1 MNRVRLGRRLLLG
14 VISAGILAAVLA
26 PAASAHSVSVTMT
39 CNSVTYSDFKSF
51 PGPENVTFTAFVN
64 NVQVAQ
70 TNANVTD
77 SSDPVML
84 TFTAPPGMDDI
95 EANAYD
101 NTEGSS
107 LPGFPQDTRLI
118 CGLPVA
124 TMPPS
129 ITGATRQR
137 SALTLTHA
145 QWSNAPTSIAD
156 QWERCDSAGANCT
169 AIGGGTADTYQLSSL
184 DVGHT
189 IRVSETATNAAGASS
204 PSNSAATEP
213 VAPPVALP
221 VGTMP
226 PSITGAT
233 RQHSA
238 LTLTHAQWSNAPTS
252 IADQWERCD
261 SAGANCTA
269 IGGATADTYQVSSL
283 DVGHTIR
290 VSETATNAAGAS
302 SPSSSAATEP
312 VAPPVAKAAVSLGR
326 TRVSGQAV
334 NQAVTCRGD
343 AGALCR
349 LTFTLTITERIA
361 AGKLVALIAA
371 KRRVTEKLVVVASKT
386 LTLASGRGE
395 TVTVTL
401 NPTGRRLLAARR
413 TLSARFTVSA
423 AGTRLHATTV
433 VFRTKPRRSHGG
445 RTRRGDR

>member
-39 CNSVTYSDFKSF
+39 CSSVTYSDFKSF

-101 NTEGSS
+101 NTEGSP

-137 SALTLTHA
+137 SALTLTRA

-156 QWERCDSAGANCT
+156 QWERCDSAGAYCT
-169 AIGGGTADTYQLSSL
+169 TIGGATADTYQLSSL

-204 PSNSAATEP
+204 PSNSAATDP

-221 VGTMP
+221 VATMP

-233 RQHSA
+233 RQRSA
-238 LTLTHAQWSNAPTS
+238 LTLTRAQWSNAPTS
-252 IADQWERCD
+252 IADQWSGARQRWRLLHGDRRRDGRHLPAEFPGRWAHDPCQRDGDQCRRCQLTVELRGD
-261 SAGANCTA
+261 GACC
-269 IGGATADTYQVSSL
+269 
-283 DVGHTIR
+283 
-290 VSETATNAAGAS
+290 AAG
-302 SPSSSAATEP
+302 
-312 VAPPVAKAAVSLGR
+312 
-326 TRVSGQAV
+326 GQGGGLARPH
-334 NQAVTCRGD
+334 TGFRPGGD
-343 AGALCR
+343 PGGDLPR
-349 LTFTLTITERIA
+349 
-361 AGKLVALIAA
+361 
-371 KRRVTEKLVVVASKT
+371 
-386 LTLASGRGE
+386 GRGRALPAH
-395 TVTVTL
+395 VHADHHRAD
-401 NPTGRRLLAARR
+401 RRR
-413 TLSARFTVSA
+413 
-423 AGTRLHATTV
+423 
-433 VFRTKPRRSHGG
+433 
-445 RTRRGDR
+445 